1 MYLLQTV
8 TAVTPSCDC
17 GQRQTMN
24 HIVDRAQEQN
34 LKVNQIYSTKRMMMQ
49 SCAWNLQRRQH
60 SRNNNNKSVTESRY
74 LFVSLPVSVYSV
86 CVHTE
91 AFSALMLLVGRQ
103 EGHPACKN

>member
-24 HIVDRAQEQN
+24 HIVDTCPRTKFEGEPN
-34 LKVNQIYSTKRMMMQ
+34 LLHKADDDE
-49 SCAWNLQRRQH
+49 SCAWNLQRLQH

-91 AFSALMLLVGRQ
+91 AFSASTLLVGRQ